1 MEKDD
6 NIGKTPSLD
15 GPSGAVKSAV
25 GVIDLDNL
33 TANNNQDDVDALP
46 PLTLPKKRLF
56 DSHKQP
62 PGRRQRVRHPCILH
76 SKDNRKEDKM
86 TEHTI

>member
-6 NIGKTPSLD
+6 TIGKTPSLD
-15 GPSGAVKSAV
+15 EPSGAVKSAV
-25 GVIDLDNL
+25 GVNDLDNS

-46 PLTLPKKRLF
+46 PSTLPKKRLF
-56 DSHKQP
+56 DSHKQL
-62 PGRRQRVRHPCILH
+62 PGRRLVLH
-76 SKDNRKEDKM
+76 SKDNQNEDKM

>member
-25 GVIDLDNL
+25 GVNDLDNS
-33 TANNNQDDVDALP
+33 TANSNQDDVDALP

-62 PGRRQRVRHPCILH
+62 PGRRQRVRHPFSIQ
-76 SKDNRKEDKM
+76 K
-86 TEHTI
+86 TIEKKTR